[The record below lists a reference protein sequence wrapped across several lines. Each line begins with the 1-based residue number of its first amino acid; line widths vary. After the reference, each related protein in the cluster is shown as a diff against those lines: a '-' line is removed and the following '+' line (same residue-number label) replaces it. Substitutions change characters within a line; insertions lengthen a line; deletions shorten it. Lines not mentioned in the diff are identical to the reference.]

1 MTNMTPNTQ
10 EQVSTWDDAPNRAGI
25 LTNSCPTKGGQL
37 TRFGVSF
44 AEFTLA
50 EQSVGGREHEAVGA
64 ATADHDQLRWTR

>member
-1 MTNMTPNTQ
+1 MTNMTPNRQ
-10 EQVSTWDDAPNRAGI
+10 EQVSTCDDAAIGTSI

-50 EQSVGGREHEAVGA
+50 EQSAGDENQELSVPPPP
-64 ATADHDQLRWTR
+64 TPSS